1 MKPLCLCWNDSCLG
15 KDRGCFGFSAVKL
28 SFTAA
33 VAAALEV
40 LRCHTSTA
48 TLSISGGDLR

>member
-28 SFTAA
+28 SFAAA

-40 LRCHTSTA
+40 LICHTSTA
-48 TLSISGGDLR
+48 TLSVSGGDLR